1 MSRLVV
7 TDYENFANSKM
18 QHLDYEVEDFQFYTW
33 NITDWRNLEGE
44 VTSPEF
50 VAGGW
55 RWRISLYPLGNDDND
70 VVSIYLEFADRYIA
84 PNGWHS
90 CAQFAFA
97 LWNPEEP
104 TEFVYR
110 GGYQRF
116 TAEGSNW
123 GYPRFCE
130 HRKLFVPLEN
140 QTHSLI
146 ENDSSIIQ
154 KKETGYITLKN
165 EGTTGYLNATL
176 QLLFSLTNFRKAVY
190 QIPTENDIQDKC
202 VPLAIQNIF
211 YQMQTSDSP
220 VGTKE
225 LMKSFGW
232 DSLNSFMQHD
242 AHEFNNVLR
251 NNLENKMEG
260 CKTLDDSFMDYIK
273 EETLKGNNKY
283 HTENYGLQDATK
295 RVIFESFPSILQ
307 LELKRFEYDVQNATA
322 NKINDRHEFPMEI
335 DLQKYLSPEADRSK
349 PYKYLL
355 YGVLVHSGYYDRG
368 YYYALIRPRKNDKW
382 LKFNDDRVI
391 PVTDKEVFESS
402 YGGDGE
408 FSSAYV
414 LVYIRE
420 SDIDNILYPML
431 PEDIPEH
438 LQRRLDKEKIKE
450 TEEQKLYLC
459 AKVITPK
466 ILNLHQGYGIA
477 NFNNPQYPLS
487 EVLQFKVLKTETYSA
502 FKGKLATNFKIP
514 TEQIRF
520 WALANNNIRL
530 IADNYLSLSMS
541 RICTGMGLEQ
551 NEMKLYLEISH
562 KPINDETWFPVGNTH
577 VMIFIKYFDANTQ
590 YLEGLGH
597 IYIQKQ
603 NKIDSIFPIL
613 CDKKEFPPHTPLRIY
628 NEANFGL
635 IEELSHLKNGD
646 IICFQK
652 DLAEIN
658 KIGRVH
664 DIPSFYK
671 SLSARIIVQFKPK
684 FKDGRQQPEFEL
696 ALDKEYTYDIVASH
710 VAAYLSTDPLKLRFT
725 YAHITFGT
733 PGSVIKRETNIKL
746 ASMFPK
752 RYQSLPASA
761 NILYYEILDFSIVEL
776 ETKKFLKILW
786 IGATLKEMNV
796 INVLLPKNSIIDDV
810 FREILLNLSL
820 PELTNRV
827 RLFEV
832 TNCKNLKEYKSNDSI
847 DNIQEDATL
856 YAEEITQDEAE
867 RDINDKVVQVYHF
880 TKRPS
885 CTHGIP
891 FKFVIKAGEIFSL
904 TKLRLQA
911 RLGMNEKDFAE
922 VKIAIVQE
930 KPCIKTKYIIYDSM
944 CIHII
949 FCLFKIIRIININR
963 CYSIRPQFIIR

>member
-7 TDYENFANSKM
+7 TDYENFANRKM

-33 NITDWRNLEGE
+33 NITGWRNLEGE
-44 VTSPEF
+44 VASPEF

-55 RWRISLYPLGNDDND
+55 RWRILLYPLGDNDND

-90 CAQFAFA
+90 CAQFAFT

-104 TEFVYR
+104 TEFVYS
-110 GGYQRF
+110 GGHQRF
-116 TAEGSNW
+116 TTESSNW
-123 GYPRFCE
+123 GYTRFCE

-146 ENDSSIIQ
+146 ENDSCNITAFVRIIKDPTGFLWHNFKNYNS

-242 AHEFNNVLR
+242 AHEFNNALR

-307 LELKRFEYDVQNATA
+307 LQLKRFEYDVQNATA

-355 YGVLVHSGYYDRG
+355 YGV
-368 YYYALIRPRKNDKW
+368 
-382 LKFNDDRVI
+382 I

-402 YGGDGE
+402 YGGDGK

-450 TEEQKLYLC
+450 AEEQKLYLC
-459 AKVITPK
+459 
-466 ILNLHQGYGIA
+466 YGIA

-502 FKGKLATNFKIP
+502 FKDKLATNFKIP

-520 WALANNNIRL
+520 WALFTNNSIRL

-562 KPINDETWFPVGNTH
+562 KPINDE
-577 VMIFIKYFDANTQ
+577 
-590 YLEGLGH
+590 
-597 IYIQKQ
+597 Q

-628 NEANFGL
+628 NEANFVL

-696 ALDKEYTYDIVASH
+696 ALDKEYTYDI
-710 VAAYLSTDPLKLRFT
+710 
-725 YAHITFGT
+725 
-733 PGSVIKRETNIKL
+733 
-746 ASMFPK
+746 
-752 RYQSLPASA
+752 
-761 NILYYEILDFSIVEL
+761 
-776 ETKKFLKILW
+776 
-786 IGATLKEMNV
+786 NV
-796 INVLLPKNSIIDDV
+796 INILLPKNSIIDDV
-810 FREILLNLSL
+810 FREILLNMSL

-832 TNCKNLKEYKSNDSI
+832 TNCKNLKEYKSNDPI

-856 YAEEITQDEAE
+856 YAEEITQDEVE

-930 KPCIKTKYIIYDSM
+930 KPCIKTKYIIYDNVILSDHNLSSDKYLGLDYV
-944 CIHII
+944 CKTERLGIVGDDRKAVYI
-949 FCLFKIIRIININR
+949 KE
-963 CYSIRPQFIIR
+963 